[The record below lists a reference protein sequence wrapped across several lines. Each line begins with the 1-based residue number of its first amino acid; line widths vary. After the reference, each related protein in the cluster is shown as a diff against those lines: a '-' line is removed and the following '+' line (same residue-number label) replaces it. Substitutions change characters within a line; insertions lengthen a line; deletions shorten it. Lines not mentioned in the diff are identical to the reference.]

1 MPVPAED
8 HTASDGFALHRLSW
22 ADFDNLARGA
32 GGAGAVLRL
41 RRAERSRRLLLL
53 RALVEETTKTPEL
66 FGPLP
71 SSEEAWELLA
81 RVQEK
86 VPSAL
91 DLILAH
97 PYTGTW
103 AGYTTR
109 LLHNRITGV
118 CPMWMH
124 VGHLHALAAAAAIH
138 ARLDFHT
145 HIPLWNG
152 GAMLPTLG
160 LAQLA
165 TDSPWSVA
173 EVRSE
178 REQVEVGNDAASVQ
192 LPPALAADAPGWWG
206 IHRLM
211 MRAGEHV
218 LSVRLDDLDPYRG
231 LYEPVLPQR
240 LGSTEVDAWRAL
252 LDQAWCLIVHHLPDI
267 ADALSVGLDSL
278 VPRPVVPFRIS
289 SASTGEAFGSA
300 IIALPPDA
308 ASLVATLVHEFHHIR
323 LCGLLHLTRLHEED
337 PRERFY
343 TPWREDPRPIGGV
356 LQGVYAFFGVT
367 AFWRALARAGTAAAD
382 RGAPDRRAAFEFAYW
397 REQTWRVLCVLRDDP
412 GLILAGRRFVD
423 GIAERLGPWQDEPVP
438 ADLANLVAAVAADHY
453 ASWRLRYLRPDP
465 GTVADLADA
474 WLAEDSRP
482 MAARLGNDRAPTP
495 VPDGSWSP
503 ARADLIRLS
512 VANPSNSWNM
522 LSRTW
527 PSVPG
532 ATAADFAYVTGRLT
546 DAARGYRAE
555 LATDPDRPAA
565 WVGLGLALS
574 GLGISPAAR
583 ALLHYPEVVRAVHR
597 RIRADKQTVP
607 APEDLAAWI
616 GRFAY

>member
-1 MPVPAED
+1 MSIED
-8 HTASDGFALHRLSW
+8 HGASDGFTLHRLSW
-22 ADFDNLARGA
+22 ADFDHLARGE
-32 GGAGAVLRL
+32 GGAGVVLRL
-41 RRAERSRRLLLL
+41 RHAERSRRLLLL
-53 RALVEETTKTPEL
+53 RALVEETTKIPEL

-71 SSEEAWELLA
+71 SSDAAWELLA
-81 RVQEK
+81 RVQET

-91 DLILAH
+91 DLIFAH
-97 PYTGTW
+97 PYTGAW
-103 AGYTTR
+103 AGYTAR
-109 LLHNRITGV
+109 LLRNRITGV

-124 VGHLHALAAAAAIH
+124 VGHLHALAASAAIH
-138 ARLDFHT
+138 AGLDFHT

-165 TDSPWSVA
+165 ASSPWSVA

-178 REQVEVGNDAASVQ
+178 RGQVEIGNDAASVQ
-192 LPPALAADAPGWWG
+192 LPPALAVDAPGWWG
-206 IHRLM
+206 IPRLT

-218 LSVRLDDLDPYRG
+218 LLVRLDSLDPYRG

-240 LGSTEVDAWRAL
+240 LSPTEVDAWRAL
-252 LDQAWCLIVHHLPDI
+252 LDEAWHLIVRHLPDI
-267 ADALSVGLDSL
+267 ADALPAGLDSL
-278 VPRPVVPFRIS
+278 VPRPAVPFRMTS
-289 SASTGEAFGSA
+289 VSTGEAFGSA
-300 IIALPPDA
+300 IISRPPDA
-308 ASLVATLVHEFHHIR
+308 ASLAATLVHEFHHIR
-323 LCGLLHLTRLHEED
+323 LGGLLHLTRLHEED

-343 TPWREDPRPIGGV
+343 TPWRDDPRPLGGV

-367 AFWRALARAGTAAAD
+367 AFWRALAHAGT
-382 RGAPDRRAAFEFAYW
+382 GAPDRRAVFEFAYW
-397 REQTWRVLCVLRDDP
+397 REQTWRVLRVLRDDP
-412 GLILAGRRFVD
+412 VLTPAGRRFVD
-423 GIAERLGPWQDEPVP
+423 DIAERLGPWQDEPVP
-438 ADLANLVAAVAADHY
+438 TDLSDLLAAVAADHY
-453 ASWRLRYLRPDP
+453 AGWRISYLRPDP

-474 WLAEDSRP
+474 WLAGDARP
-482 MAARLGNDRAPTP
+482 TATHLGNDRAPTP
-495 VPDGSWSP
+495 VPDGSWSS
-503 ARADLIRLS
+503 ARAELIRLS
-512 VANPSNSWNM
+512 VADTSNSRNV
-522 LSRTW
+522 LSRIW

-555 LATDPDRPAA
+555 LAVDADHPAA

-574 GLGISPAAR
+574 GLGVTPAAG

-597 RIRADKQTVP
+597 RIRARTQTTP

>member
-1 MPVPAED
+1 MPIEE
-8 HTASDGFALHRLSW
+8 HTAGDGFALHCLSW
-22 ADFDNLARGA
+22 AEFDHLARGT
-32 GGAGAVLRL
+32 GGAGVVLRL

-53 RALVEETTKTPEL
+53 RALMEEATKTPEL

-71 SSEEAWELLA
+71 SSDTAWELLA
-81 RVQEK
+81 RVQEN

-91 DLILAH
+91 DVILAH
-97 PYTGTW
+97 PYTGSW
-103 AGYTTR
+103 AGYTAR
-109 LLHNRITGV
+109 LLRNRITGV

-138 ARLDFHT
+138 AQLDFHAQ
-145 HIPLWNG
+145 IPLWNG

-165 TDSPWSVA
+165 AGSPWSVA

-178 REQVEVGNDAASVQ
+178 RGQVEVGNDAATVQ
-192 LPPALAADAPGWWG
+192 VPPAPAADAPGWWG
-206 IHRLM
+206 IPRLT
-211 MRAGEHV
+211 MRTGEHV

-240 LGSTEVDAWRAL
+240 LGPAEVAAWRAV
-252 LDQAWCLIVHHLPDI
+252 LDQAWCLIVQHLPDI
-267 ADALSVGLDSL
+267 ADALPAGLDSL
-278 VPRPVVPFRIS
+278 VPRPAVPFRMP

-300 IIALPPDA
+300 IISRPPDA
-308 ASLVATLVHEFHHIR
+308 ASLAATLVHEFHHIR
-323 LCGLLHLTRLHEED
+323 LGGLLHLTRLHDED
-337 PRERFY
+337 SRERFY
-343 TPWREDPRPIGGV
+343 TPWRDDPRPIGGV

-367 AFWRALARAGTAAAD
+367 AFWRALARAGT
-382 RGAPDRRAAFEFAYW
+382 GTPDRRTAFEFAYW
-397 REQTWRVLCVLRDDP
+397 RGQTWRVLRVLRDDP
-412 GLILAGRRFVD
+412 GLTPAGRRFVD

-438 ADLANLVAAVAADHY
+438 ADLADLVTAVAADHY
-453 ASWRLRYLRPDP
+453 AGWRMRYLRPDP
-465 GTVADLADA
+465 RTVADLADA
-474 WLAEDSRP
+474 WLTGRDRP
-482 MAARLGNDRAPTP
+482 ATTRLGTDRPPTP

-503 ARADLIRLS
+503 ARTDLIRLS
-512 VANPSNSWNM
+512 VADPSDGRNA

-527 PSVPG
+527 SSVPG
-532 ATAADFAYVTGRLT
+532 ATAADFAYASGRFT

-555 LATDPDRPAA
+555 LAADADRPAGL
-565 WVGLGLALS
+565 VGLGLALS
-574 GLGISPAAR
+574 SLGVTPAAR

-597 RIRADKQTVP
+597 RIRACTRTVP

>member
-1 MPVPAED
+1 MPIEN
-8 HTASDGFALHRLSW
+8 HTASDGFALHCLSW
-22 ADFDNLARGA
+22 ADFDHLARGA
-32 GGAGAVLRL
+32 GGAGVVLRL

-71 SSEEAWELLA
+71 SSDAAWELLA
-81 RVQEK
+81 RIQEK

-109 LLHNRITGV
+109 LLRNRITGV

-124 VGHLHALAAAAAIH
+124 VGHMHALAAAAAIH
-138 ARLDFHT
+138 AGLNFHT

-152 GAMLPTLG
+152 GAVLPTLG

-165 TDSPWSVA
+165 TNSPWSVA
-173 EVRSE
+173 EVHSE
-178 REQVEVGNDAASVQ
+178 HGQVEVCNETASVH
-192 LPPALAADAPGWWG
+192 LPSALAADAPGWWG
-206 IHRLM
+206 IQRLT

-240 LGSTEVDAWRAL
+240 LGPAEVDVWRAL
-252 LDQAWCLIVHHLPDI
+252 LDDAWRLIVHHLPDI
-267 ADALSVGLDSL
+267 ADAIPVGLDSL
-278 VPRPVVPFRIS
+278 VPRPAVPFRMP

-300 IIALPPDA
+300 IIARPPDA
-308 ASLVATLVHEFHHIR
+308 ASLAATLVHEFHHIR
-323 LCGLLHLTRLHEED
+323 LGGLLHLTRLHEED
-337 PRERFY
+337 SRERFY
-343 TPWREDPRPIGGV
+343 TPWREDPRPIGGA

-367 AFWRALARAGTAAAD
+367 AFWRALARAGT
-382 RGAPDRRAAFEFAYW
+382 RAPERRIAFEFVYW

-412 GLILAGRRFVD
+412 VLTPAGRRFVD

-438 ADLANLVAAVAADHY
+438 ADLADLVTAVAADHH
-453 ASWRLRYLRPDP
+453 AGWRMRYLRPDP
-465 GTVADLADA
+465 RTVADLADA
-474 WLAEDSRP
+474 WLVGRNRP
-482 MAARLGNDRAPTP
+482 ATTRLVTDRPPTP

-503 ARADLIRLS
+503 TRTDLIRLS
-512 VANPSNSWNM
+512 VADPADGRNA

-527 PSVPG
+527 SSVPG
-532 ATAADFAYVTGRLT
+532 ATAADFAYATGRFT

-555 LATDPDRPAA
+555 LAADADCPTA

-574 GLGISPAAR
+574 GLGVTPAAR
-583 ALLHYPEVVRAVHR
+583 ALLHYPELVRAVHR
-597 RIRADKQTVP
+597 RIRAYARTVP

-616 GRFAY
+616 DRFAYRPGHLWT